1 MLCNTAKPHLL
12 LKLYADLQKFS
23 FELKRRLVDEPA
35 LPDSTAQLESMVS
48 SFVRCL
54 PLSPTLFTFVLLYF

>member
-1 MLCNTAKPHLL
+1 M
-12 LKLYADLQKFS
+12 YADLQKFS

-35 LPDSTAQLESMVS
+35 LLDSTAQLENMVS

-54 PLSPTLFTFVLLYF
+54 PLSPTLFTFELLYF